1 MKRFQVKMNYRR
13 SAWIAGWIVDGRWHS
28 VSAHGSKIEN
38 LDWVIELAKF
48 GDETAEELRE
58 IEAVRRRVKNHFDV
72 PIKNPLMVGH
82 VNFKKCFQARP
93 KDLQAV

>member
-1 MKRFQVKMNYRR
+1 MKRFQIKMNYRR
-13 SAWIAGWIVDGRWHS
+13 SAWIAGWVVKGRWHR
-28 VSAHGSKIEN
+28 VSAHGTKIEN

-58 IEAVRRRVKNHFDV
+58 IEAVRRRVQTYFES
-72 PIKNPLMVGH
+72 PIKNPMIIYCLNYRKV
-82 VNFKKCFQARP
+82 FRARP